1 MFTFCVEEAGLKKS
15 SAVRLTLVSSAT
27 LGALACAEQQPEGPS
42 QTFAGYCDPADETRC
57 ESQPRAGYVPVF
69 IPMYWGGYYYDSRGT
84 ARTRPG
90 GPVARS
96 APASQVSRGG
106 FGRTG
111 VSRGGGGYS

>member
-1 MFTFCVEEAGLKKS
+1 MKKS
-15 SAVRLTLVSSAT
+15 TAIRLTLVSSLAM
-27 LGALACAEQQPEGPS
+27 GALACAEKEPEGPQ

-57 ESQPRAGYVPVF
+57 DSQPRPGYHPVF

-84 ARTRPG
+84 ARVRPG

-96 APASQVSRGG
+96 APAAHVSRGG

-111 VSRGGGGYS
+111 VSRGGGYS